1 MVWSV
6 VSQVNVKEPIVHTC
20 QPATVVDVKF
30 RVPLWL
36 SYQESMPDDQKF
48 PGKTHVLS
56 ENKFHWRLSVYIFIR
71 TKLHCW
77 IYNDTTL
84 VLLFLQGFSIKYIHA
99 WTNSQLYGW
108 NWFYN
113 VSRFEFHRPF
123 DLTDLILSYL
133 CTPEER
139 RWQSNSGCS
148 YCFNPYYYSTWSW
161 NKRLPVVFHI
171 FLQ

>member
-56 ENKFHWRLSVYIFIR
+56 ENKFHWRLSAYIFIW

-77 IYNDTTL
+77 IYNYTTL

-99 WTNSQLYGW
+99 CTNSRLYGW
-108 NWFYN
+108 NWFYK
-113 VSRFEFHRPF
+113 VSRLNFINH
-123 DLTDLILSYL
+123 LILQTWYWVT
-133 CTPEER
+133 CVHQKRDDDNQTPD
-139 RWQSNSGCS
+139 
-148 YCFNPYYYSTWSW
+148 
-161 NKRLPVVFHI
+161 VHI
-171 FLQ
+171 VLIHITTPHDLETSDCQ

>member
-56 ENKFHWRLSVYIFIR
+56 ENKFHWRLSAYIFIW

-77 IYNDTTL
+77 IYNYTTL

-99 WTNSQLYGW
+99 CTNSQLYGW
-108 NWFYN
+108 NWFYK
-113 VSRFEFHRPF
+113 VSRVSS
-123 DLTDLILSYL
+123 TIWSYRL
-133 CTPEER
+133 DIE
-139 RWQSNSGCS
+139 
-148 YCFNPYYYSTWSW
+148 
-161 NKRLPVVFHI
+161 LPVYTRRETMTIKLRMFI
-171 FLQ
+171 LF